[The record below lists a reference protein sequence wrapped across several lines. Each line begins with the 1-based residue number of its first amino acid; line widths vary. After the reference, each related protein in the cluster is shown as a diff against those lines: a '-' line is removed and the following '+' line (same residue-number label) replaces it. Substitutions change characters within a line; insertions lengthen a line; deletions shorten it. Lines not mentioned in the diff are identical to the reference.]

1 MLLKLFTFTK
11 KDFAAPL
18 KENKKFLVK
27 KIRRFRIRENMSR
40 VSYSLFVQSA
50 LADTFFLGD
59 RRRGGF
65 SCFSMVLANFQDKH
79 AEIRSM
85 GAKIIATY
93 PKKVQGSLTTQIRKV
108 FNIPSHVLT
117 STFNFSIGSCLI
129 VSCSDAIL
137 NEEKEK
143 MLLETQCRI
152 FLSFFLYKINETG
165 LIFSLFF

>member
-1 MLLKLFTFTK
+1 MLLKNCFFK
-11 KDFAAPL
+11 KGHFAAPF
-18 KENKKFLVK
+18 KENKLYRSW
-27 KIRRFRIRENMSR
+27 IRRLKIRENMLR
-40 VSYSLFVQSA
+40 ARYSLFVQSA

-65 SCFSMVLANFQDKH
+65 SCFSMVLANFHDKH

-108 FNIPSHVLT
+108 FNIPSHVLV
-117 STFNFSIGSCLI
+117 STFNFSVGSCLGA
-129 VSCSDAIL
+129 CSDAIL

-143 MLLETQCRI
+143 C
-152 FLSFFLYKINETG
+152 
-165 LIFSLFF
+165 

>member
-1 MLLKLFTFTK
+1 
-11 KDFAAPL
+11 
-18 KENKKFLVK
+18 
-27 KIRRFRIRENMSR
+27 MSR
-40 VSYSLFVQSA
+40 ASYSLFVQSA

-117 STFNFSIGSCLI
+117 SIFNFSVGSCLGA
-129 VSCSDAIL
+129 CSDAIL

-143 MLLETQCRI
+143 MLETQCRI
-152 FLSFFLYKINETG
+152 FLSFVLYKINETCM
-165 LIFSLFF
+165 IFFFILLVCADSEKNNQALYINICNFPLLTIN

>member
-1 MLLKLFTFTK
+1 MLLKTVFIK
-11 KDFAAPL
+11 KGHFAAPL
-18 KENKKFLVK
+18 KENKLCGSW
-27 KIRRFRIRENMSR
+27 IRTLRIRENMLR
-40 VSYSLFVQSA
+40 TSYSLFVQSV

-117 STFNFSIGSCLI
+117 STFNFSVGSCFG
-129 VSCSDAIL
+129 CSDAIL
-137 NEEKEK
+137 NEEKK
-143 MLLETQCRI
+143 KCC
-152 FLSFFLYKINETG
+152 
-165 LIFSLFF
+165 